1 MTWAWPVLLLISTFA
16 PAQEFP
22 MFGPRQLGMGLAGVA
37 SVKDPAAIYANP
49 AAMAREDARRWAL
62 FLGGSVSTPFDLQ
75 ETIDIVGDVLDTDL
89 NNPLDVAQ
97 LPGLL
102 AGLNDNTV
110 ISGELYGLLAIPLPA
125 NFTVGFLVR
134 PVYDDLLQVD
144 TVNVSADPNSPNY
157 VANNVSRLARQL
169 AVYDELSLSWAT
181 GFSVLDKRDLQVG
194 ATLIGGYAITYNQ
207 TETLLALAGEN
218 VSSISDYFDL
228 LRDNRETSTY
238 ADLTLGV
245 QWYFF
250 GRKLAAGITGARLLS
265 PRIQRGGPIGD
276 YTLDPQVR
284 VGVAWSPFYETIEQ
298 KAPAYPPGKTLPPE
312 IRNPLTL
319 TFDADLTENES
330 AVAFGIDSR
339 RIGGGLEWAPTGS
352 FALQGGASYNLAEPK
367 LGATITLG
375 ARIWVIEAALG
386 VAPDPSDLFHE
397 FRLSLGTS
405 FGF

>member
-1 MTWAWPVLLLISTFA
+1 MAWAWPVLLVISTLA

-49 AAMAREDARRWAL
+49 AAMAREDARRWGL
-62 FLGGSVSTPFDLQ
+62 FLGGSVSTPFDLR

-89 NNPLDVAQ
+89 NNPFEVIQ

-102 AGLNDNTV
+102 SELNDNTV

-134 PVYDDLLQVD
+134 PVYDDLLLAD
-144 TVNVSADPNSPNY
+144 TVNLSADPNSPNY
-157 VANNVSRLARQL
+157 VANNVSRIAGQI

-181 GFSVLDKRDLQVG
+181 GFSILDRRDLQVG
-194 ATLIGGYAITYNQ
+194 ATLIGGYAITYFQ
-207 TETLLALAGEN
+207 SETLLSLADGI
-218 VSSISDYFDL
+218 SSISDYFDL
-228 LRDNRETSTY
+228 LRENRETSTY
-238 ADLTLGV
+238 ADLTLGA

-250 GRKLAAGITGARLLS
+250 NRKLAAGITGARLLS
-265 PRIQRGGPIGD
+265 PRIQRGGPLGD

-284 VGVAWSPFYETIEQ
+284 VGLAWSPFYEKIEQ
-298 KAPAYPPGKTLPPE
+298 DLPDYPPGKIRPTE

-339 RIGGGLEWAPTGS
+339 RIGGGVEWAPTGS

-367 LGATITLG
+367 LGTTITLG
-375 ARIWVIEAALG
+375 ARIWVIEAAVG
-386 VAPDPSDLFHE
+386 FAPDTDDLFHE
-397 FRLSLGTS
+397 FRVSLGTS